1 MYSTYLLALGQRKQR
16 GSQTPALRP
25 SWRTVEL
32 SFPQVLGV
40 RSECRFVEN
49 AVALYRDEKSGR
61 FLARAQPPKSP
72 AFFVPVQVAVRSRL
86 GSRLT
91 LVVRTPDRSGHCSV
105 DPGIVVGEGFS
116 SVSIWE

>member
-40 RSECRFVEN
+40 RSECRFVED
-49 AVALYRDEKSGR
+49 A
-61 FLARAQPPKSP
+61 
-72 AFFVPVQVAVRSRL
+72 VAVRSRL
-86 GSRLT
+86 GSRPT

>member
-49 AVALYRDEKSGR
+49 AVA
-61 FLARAQPPKSP
+61 
-72 AFFVPVQVAVRSRL
+72 VRSRL

-105 DPGIVVGEGFS
+105 DPGIVVGEGFP

>member
-49 AVALYRDEKSGR
+49 AVA
-61 FLARAQPPKSP
+61 
-72 AFFVPVQVAVRSRL
+72 VRSGGAYAR
-86 GSRLT
+86 
-91 LVVRTPDRSGHCSV
+91 PKRSLQCRSWNSGGRGFSVSV
-105 DPGIVVGEGFS
+105 DLGVGMSNNCFGARS
-116 SVSIWE
+116 SFDSAET